1 MHILENTNTL
11 SSLSLSLSLFLS
23 ETEPERGCQGPS
35 HLLFLPC
42 KHLPETDPMVSPLE
56 TQNQWY
62 VRMDRQTDRHSHE
75 RRFVGRI
82 GAHSCYAGQGPPSL
96 PGEGGGVTAVPG
108 LRSRE

>member
-62 VRMDRQTDRHSHE
+62 VRMDRQTDTHMKGDLLGE
-75 RRFVGRI
+75 L
-82 GAHSCYAGQGPPSL
+82 AHTVVMQAKDPRLC
-96 PGEGGGVTAVPG
+96 PGKVVV
-108 LRSRE
+108 